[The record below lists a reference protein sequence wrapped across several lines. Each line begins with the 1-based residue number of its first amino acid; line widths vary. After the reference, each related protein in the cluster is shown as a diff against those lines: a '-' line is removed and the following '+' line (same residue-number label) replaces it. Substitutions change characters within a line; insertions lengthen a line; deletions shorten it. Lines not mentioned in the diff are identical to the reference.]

1 MKSKLNKTLLMVG
14 TCVLLLP
21 AIANADKAALEQA
34 KLAKQT
40 AKLEAAIKE
49 AVDGLSP
56 ALQKAALDDPAFGK
70 AVVEDL
76 EKECKGKAKQDKA
89 CTGNYVN
96 NLASHITRL
105 ISKNADVASTNKKLL
120 SLQSK
125 QMKVIKASFD
135 ETVPVL
141 QSYTATADAE
151 FKKSLND
158 SYNKLPANEKA
169 KIKDAPKILQTPLFD
184 APQLEY
190 KPQMKLN
197 PLLNSSMLYV
207 SPESVAYNLEQS
219 NGINNLAESIVDFF
233 IPTAEAV
240 EPVTTALITTAL
252 IVAAAKAI
260 EAYADYKTTP
270 KQLDKTAA
278 CIDKA
283 DAKENSCKK
292 RETKKAKSGCG
303 WLKTSWTPGLYGAC
317 VTTSEAA
324 GHAGCIA
331 AYTIDVTACM
341 TLPQ

>member
-1 MKSKLNKTLLMVG
+1 MKSKLNKKLLMVG

-21 AIANADKAALEQA
+21 AIANADKAAFEQA

-105 ISKNADVASTNKKLL
+105 ISKNAAVANTNKKLL

-169 KIKDAPKILQTPLFD
+169 TIKDAPKILQTPLFE

-197 PLLNSSMLYV
+197 PLLNNSMLYV
-207 SPESVAYNLEQS
+207 SPESVAYNLEQNS
-219 NGINNLAESIVDFF
+219 DINNLAESVVDFF
-233 IPTAEAV
+233 IPTADAV
-240 EPVTTALITTAL
+240 EPVSTAMITTAL

-270 KQLDKTAA
+270 KQLDKTAI

-283 DAKENSCKK
+283 DAEKKSCKK
-292 RETKKAKSGCG
+292 SAPKKARSDCAWMRYSWASWGYDGCVSGKEFANLVGC
-303 WLKTSWTPGLYGAC
+303 SAAHAVEVNAC
-317 VTTSEAA
+317 L
-324 GHAGCIA
+324 I
-331 AYTIDVTACM
+331 
-341 TLPQ
+341 LPQ